1 MTEGGRRK
9 IIVRVLLGIGLVIVL
24 ALLGLATLLGL
35 WPVSGPDPS
44 VTALPR
50 SRAVVPVGHLVFDS
64 DRSGNFEIYSM
75 SADGKKARQLTK
87 DARFDSWWGRIS
99 PNRQHILFYR
109 TPKGSHDTDYTKA
122 TLWVMASD
130 GSSIT
135 LLRGRHANGWRQQGH
150 AEWSPD
156 GRSLVMFGGS
166 RLSPQIYVTSAT
178 GQNPVNVSRRGGTNL
193 DPSYAP
199 DGRRIVFIGCPKSYC
214 KPHDYE
220 VLTIPANGGKVTQV
234 TKDRLRD
241 HDPYY
246 SPDGKR
252 LAWLTEISGKPPVW
266 DIRVSDIEGT
276 DVRRLIKD
284 RAINS
289 RPEWSRDGKR
299 IYFHRLAPRAVKFQ
313 IFSVAAD
320 GTGLRRLAPQGADV
334 MEYPST

>member
-1 MTEGGRRK
+1 MRKRGKRRV
-9 IIVRVLLGIGLVIVL
+9 ILSVLVVIGLLTVL
-24 ALLGLATLLGL
+24 AGLGFATLMGL

-44 VTALPR
+44 ITALPR
-50 SRAVVPVGHLVFDS
+50 SRTTVPTGYLVFDS
-64 DRSGNFEIYSM
+64 DRSGNFEVYST
-75 SADGKKARQLTK
+75 SADGTQVRQLTD

-99 PNRQHILFYR
+99 PDRRHILLYR
-109 TPKGSHDTDYTKA
+109 TPRGSHDRDYTKA
-122 TLWVMASD
+122 TLWVMAAD

-156 GRSLVMFGGS
+156 GANLVMFGGS

-178 GQNPVNVSRRGGTNL
+178 GQNPMNVSRRGGTNL
-193 DPSYAP
+193 DPSYSP

-220 VLTIPANGGKVTQV
+220 VLTIPINGGKVTRV
-234 TKDRLRD
+234 TNDRLRD

-246 SPDGKR
+246 SPDGNR

-266 DIRVSDIEGT
+266 DIRVSDIKGA

-289 RPEWSRDGKR
+289 RPEWSKDGKR
-299 IYFHRLAPRAVKFQ
+299 IYFHRLAPGAVKFQ

-320 GTGLRRLAPQGADV
+320 GSGLRRLAPQGPDV
-334 MEYPST
+334 MEYPSA